1 MNELLIDSLSLNS
14 IGLVILGL
22 ALVVTHFWN
31 KRKLSRDT
39 DIVVIDGISESLLSR
54 LFKVKFLLIG
64 IGFILAGIFW
74 GVQDYEQRVM
84 DHNSQIL
91 RTTLSKC
98 NRQIP
103 RTTLKRKR
111 EYVKKMENELIMSIL
126 DKQNDESVKE
136 WYVNNE
142 GLNRLKE
149 TESIPICIQLYEI
162 YYDICD
168 ERQLEKLEKSYGAFY
183 EEYWGSLYD
192 EKKQRNKVFW
202 KCVHQLMD
210 ERGISQE
217 RAYIFAPVFV
227 QEFMDGRRE

>member
-14 IGLVILGL
+14 VGLVLLGL
-22 ALVVTHFWN
+22 ALFVTHFWN
-31 KRKLSRDT
+31 RRKRSRGT
-39 DIVVIDGISESLLSR
+39 DVIVIDGISESLLSR

-64 IGFILAGIFW
+64 IGFVSSGVVW

-98 NRQIP
+98 NGRFP
-103 RTTLKRKR
+103 RITLKRKR
-111 EYVKKMENELIMSIL
+111 EYIKKMENELIMSIL

-136 WYVNNE
+136 WYANNE

-162 YYDICD
+162 YYDVCD
-168 ERQLEKLEKSYGAFY
+168 VRQLEKLEKSYGAFY

-192 EKKQRNKVFW
+192 DKKQRNKFFW
-202 KCVHQLMD
+202 KCVNQLMEEKD
-210 ERGISQE
+210 YFEND
-217 RAYIFAPVFV
+217 AYIIADLYVLDY
-227 QEFMDGRRE
+227 MNGRR